1 MPRYFFD
8 IRDGDRNTRDSEGTE
23 LADLKAALS
32 EAQET
37 LGDLAR
43 DKLPDGNH
51 REFVIG
57 VRDDVGAEVFTA
69 TLTLRIDGP
78 T

>member
-8 IRDGDRNTRDSEGTE
+8 IRDGDRNTQDSEGTE

-51 REFVIG
+51 REFVIR

-69 TLTLRIDGP
+69 TLTLRIDWSA
-78 T
+78 